1 MLWLQT
7 SQQKLE
13 QEKYSPEKGKFVY
26 IQNIILNAESGVVSL
41 KPGVGQNVV
50 SLKPGVGQNVVSL
63 KPGVGQNVAFDASPA
78 YSQQFHMSDF
88 WFHV

>member
-1 MLWLQT
+1 M
-7 SQQKLE
+7 
-13 QEKYSPEKGKFVY
+13 Y
-26 IQNIILNAESGVVSL
+26 IYNFLHFFNAESGVVSLKPGVGQNVVSL

-88 WFHV
+88 